1 MHEHRAEQTRAEQ
14 VRVEL
19 ADSRRRS
26 VPDSTMA
33 GVVMEAEY
41 RTSLRA
47 LRTGDLIT
55 WRDHSFPDCEVAIA
69 DVGAQRWNLL
79 DGTFHF
85 PVMALKKS
93 ALERNFSLM
102 RDYCLAHDV
111 VLAPHAKTT
120 MSPHLVAEQLD
131 AGAWGIT
138 VANVEQARVFVS
150 AGVRRLLI
158 ANPVVGAADLAYLA
172 VQRRINPDLEV
183 LTLVDS
189 QAAVEI
195 MDTALREHGK
205 DLPRMPVLIEV
216 GYAGGR
222 GGVRTTAD
230 AIDVAEAVRR
240 SQHLELVGIEGFEGL
255 VPGDTVD
262 DQRRRAKTFLSWSA
276 SVVHQLHDLEMLPR
290 DASIV
295 SFGGSSFFDLVVS
308 CFRDEWVG
316 HRVEVVLRSGCYL
329 AHDHGIYAR
338 TSPLLNQ
345 VPGPLPAVEVW
356 GEVLSFPE
364 SNLAVVGVGR
374 RDVST
379 DAGLPI
385 PIAVR
390 RGGATKE
397 PVGMRV
403 TAVNDQHAFVAVS
416 GDDELRVGDLVCF
429 GISHPCTTFDKW
441 RLIPLVTEDYE
452 VIDAI
457 RTYF

>member
-1 MHEHRAEQTRAEQ
+1 
-14 VRVEL
+14 
-19 ADSRRRS
+19 
-26 VPDSTMA
+26 MA
-33 GVVMEAEY
+33 GAVMEPAY

-47 LRTGDLIT
+47 LRAEDHIT
-55 WRDHSFPDCEVAIA
+55 WRDRSFPDGDVAIT
-69 DVGAQRWNLL
+69 DVAAQRWNLL
-79 DGTFHF
+79 DGTFHL
-85 PVMALKKS
+85 PVMALRRS
-93 ALERNFSLM
+93 ALDRNLSLM

-111 VLAPHAKTT
+111 LLAPHAKTT
-120 MSPHLVAEQLD
+120 MSPHLAAEQLD

-138 VANVEQARVFVS
+138 VANVEQARVFIS

-158 ANPVVGAADLAYLA
+158 ANPVVGAADLTYLA
-172 VQRRINPDLEV
+172 VQRRIDPDLDV
-183 LTLVDS
+183 LTLIDS
-189 QAAVEI
+189 DAAVEI
-195 MDTALREHGK
+195 MDTALRELGE

-230 AIDVAEAVRR
+230 AMDVADAVRR

-276 SVVHQLHDLEMLPR
+276 SVVHRLHERELLSR
-290 DASIV
+290 DTPIV

-316 HRVEVVLRSGCYL
+316 PRVDVVLRSGCYL
-329 AHDHGIYAR
+329 THDHGIYAR
-338 TSPLLNQ
+338 TSPLLHQ
-345 VPGPLPAVEVW
+345 APGPLPAVEVW
-356 GEVLSFPE
+356 GEVLSCPE
-364 SNLAVVGVGR
+364 PNLAVVGVGR

-390 RGGATKE
+390 RARVTRE
-397 PVGMRV
+397 PVGLQV

-416 GDDELRVGDLVCF
+416 GGDELQVGDLVCF
-429 GISHPCTTFDKW
+429 GVSHPCTTFDKW
-441 RLIPLVTEDYE
+441 RLIPLITEDHE